1 MPNQIRSFP
10 NGCEIKHYPENS
22 IVFEDSV
29 VGVQAANI
37 GNMTSIGIEKHLR
50 CMKQYIFK
58 DFTAIDT
65 HFIEEL
71 IKE

>member
-1 MPNQIRSFP
+1 MAAILNITQKI
-10 NGCEIKHYPENS
+10 

-50 CMKQYIFK
+50 CMKQNISLK
-58 DFTAIDT
+58 ILPQLI

>member
-1 MPNQIRSFP
+1 MAAN
-10 NGCEIKHYPENS
+10 CKHYPENS

-50 CMKQYIFK
+50 CMKQNISLK
-58 DFTAIDT
+58 ILPQ
-65 HFIEEL
+65 L
-71 IKE
+71 IRTS